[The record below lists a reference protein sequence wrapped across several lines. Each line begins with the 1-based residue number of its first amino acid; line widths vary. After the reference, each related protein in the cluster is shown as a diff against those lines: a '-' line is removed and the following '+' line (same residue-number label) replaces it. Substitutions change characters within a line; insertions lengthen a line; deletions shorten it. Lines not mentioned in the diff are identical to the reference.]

1 MKQVTLRQARQKA
14 KLTQEALADK
24 SGVDQTTISN
34 LEVGRAI
41 RPTFDTACA
50 LAAALNIDPRRLKFG
65 QRSESAA

>member
-1 MKQVTLRQARQKA
+1 VKQFTLREARRKA
-14 KLTQEALADK
+14 KLTQEALAEK

-50 LAAALNIDPRRLKFG
+50 LAEALNIDPRSLKFG
-65 QRSESAA
+65 QPESMAS